1 MSVINTNI
9 TSLIGQSNLLKSQ
22 NSLTTAMERLS
33 SGMRI
38 NSAKDDA
45 AGQAIANRMTS
56 QIKGLAQAQRNA
68 NDGISV
74 AQTAEGA
81 LNQVND
87 NLQRIRELTVQAQ
100 NGTNSQDDLTSIQNE
115 IGQRLTEINR
125 ISEETSF
132 NGVKVLASEQGV
144 SIQVGAN
151 DGQVIRVG
159 LKEINANTLGLNGF
173 NVNGSGETQNAKATV
188 TNVEAAGGT
197 TAAASGGGEYSV
209 TTTHAAA
216 TFDDVL
222 GKMQDGNTVAIS
234 GGATYTYN
242 AAAGN
247 FTYTATEAVGA
258 GSGAGVATTLKM
270 IPATGTKTGTYQAG
284 GQTATFE
291 ITSTG
296 DITLNGEAAFISA
309 AGELT
314 NNSGAGAAA
323 ATIGLLVETTGGAV
337 GRTLSVDGTTYTGI
351 AGNDISYTATASA
364 ADVKTAMSTSTASGA
379 DDITITVGDG
389 FATKAITFAGQST
402 TSSGTNIAY
411 IDGDGELTTLA
422 GFATE
427 YNINDDTGE
436 VTVHGTYTL
445 NAGVSSGTKLTAAAG
460 AKYIAEEGAAVYVS
474 GGKLTTSETTPGTA
488 TEDPLAALDSALK
501 TVDSLRSDLGAIQ
514 NRFESAITN
523 LNTNETNLSAAR
535 SRIEDADYAKEVAN
549 MTRAQI
555 LQQAGTSVL
564 AQANQVPQGVL
575 SLLR

>member
-45 AGQAIANRMTS
+45 AGQAIANRMSS

-151 DGQVIRVG
+151 DGQVIKVG
-159 LKEINANTLGLNGF
+159 LKEINASTLGLNGF
-173 NVNGSGETQNAKATV
+173 NVNGSGETQNPKATV
-188 TNVEAAGGT
+188 TSVLAAGG
-197 TAAASGGGEYSV
+197 ALGAVGGGEYDVV
-209 TTTHAAA
+209 TTHEAA

-247 FTYTATEAVGA
+247 FTYTATEGVGV
-258 GSGAGVATTLKM
+258 GSGAGVATALNMT
-270 IPATGTKTGTYQAG
+270 PATGTKTGTYQVG

-296 DITLNGEAAFISA
+296 AITLNGEAAFISA
-309 AGELT
+309 DGELT

-323 ATIGLLVETTGGAV
+323 ATIGLLVEETGATAA
-337 GRTLSVDGTTYTGI
+337 GRTLTVDGVTYTGD
-351 AGNDISYTATASA
+351 GSGDISYTATASA
-364 ADVKTAMSTSTASGA
+364 SDVKTAMGNSVAGV
-379 DDITITVGDG
+379 DKITITVGDG
-389 FATKAITFAGQST
+389 FATKAITFAGQAT
-402 TSSGTNIAY
+402 TSSGANIAY
-411 IDGDGELTTLA
+411 MDGDDELTTVA
-422 GFATE
+422 SFTTG
-427 YNINDDTGE
+427 YNINKDTGE
-436 VTVHGTYTL
+436 VTV
-445 NAGVSSGTKLTAAAG
+445 AGSTAAAG
-460 AKYIAEEGAAVYVS
+460 SKYAAEVGAVVYVS